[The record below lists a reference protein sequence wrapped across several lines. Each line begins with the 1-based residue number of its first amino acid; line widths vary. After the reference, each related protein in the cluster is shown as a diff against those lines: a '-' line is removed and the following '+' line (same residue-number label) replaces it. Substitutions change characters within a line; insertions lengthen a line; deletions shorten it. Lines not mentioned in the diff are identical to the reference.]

1 MDKDEIERLIHDIS
15 LEHGDLDDAI
25 KLMETASVIDQLQ
38 LKRMKKRKLLLKD
51 EIAQLTSKLIPDIE
65 A

>member
-1 MDKDEIERLIHDIS
+1 MDKDEIERLIHEIS

-25 KLMETASVIDQLQ
+25 KLMETVSVIDQLQ

-51 EIAQLTSKLIPDIE
+51 EITRLTSKLIPDIE

>member
-25 KLMETASVIDQLQ
+25 KLMETASAIDQLQ

>member
-1 MDKDEIERLIHDIS
+1 MGKDEIERLIHDIS

-25 KLMETASVIDQLQ
+25 KLMETASAIDQLQ